1 MLESCH
7 LFIFQSLYPICDA
20 LTTLTLL
27 HFQRY
32 LFRIIFNSRIE
43 MPLPIYL
50 YTSSN
55 CFFYSGCLLD
65 INFKG
70 NLKYDNRYLPT
81 DTTLVLHSFYLGCGK
96 MGHFKLPCG
105 IFPYIYGRGILTW
118 INISTLNTLMEFYMI
133 FTEYYYYFDGM
144 LYIFHFSFFRIIRY
158 STI

>member
-1 MLESCH
+1 MWCTYHSH
-7 LFIFQSLYPICDA
+7 LAAFSEIFVQNNLQFSNWNAPPHLSLYF
-20 LTTLTLL
+20 LKL
-27 HFQRY
+27 
-32 LFRIIFNSRIE
+32 
-43 MPLPIYL
+43 
-50 YTSSN
+50 
-55 CFFYSGCLLD
+55 FFYSGCLLD